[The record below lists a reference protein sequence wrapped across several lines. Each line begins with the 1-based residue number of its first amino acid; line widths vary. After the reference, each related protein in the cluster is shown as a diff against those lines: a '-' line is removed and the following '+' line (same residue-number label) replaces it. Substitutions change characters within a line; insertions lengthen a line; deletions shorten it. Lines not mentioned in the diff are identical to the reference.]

1 MTVRL
6 RDMAAGEWLDTEL
19 RIEPGAWT
27 RLRIVAAR
35 ALGTCYATVTP
46 DGAEEQSSAVRA
58 PTRVRHDLYLVELAA
73 TGDGAANV
81 DDVALLERL

>member
-6 RDMAAGEWLDTEL
+6 RDMAAGEWLDTKL
-19 RIEPGAWT
+19 RIEPGVWT

-46 DGAEEQSSAVRA
+46 DGAEEHMSAVRA
-58 PTRVRHDLYLVELAA
+58 PIRTRHDLYLVELTAA
-73 TGDGAANV
+73 GDGAVNV